1 MRLTLAAVGTVR
13 NRAFADACVEYS
25 KRIERYAK
33 LATIEV
39 REVKAPLAD
48 EVRRRESEA
57 LRKAAP
63 ERAFRVVLDERGE
76 LTTSAGLAQR
86 LERGA
91 LAGRSEWAFFI
102 GGAEGHDA
110 SLREQADWIWSLT
123 PLTLPHELAR
133 VVLLEQVYRAFTIL
147 RNEPYHRA

>member
-1 MRLTLAAVGTVR
+1 MRLTLAAVGGVR
-13 NRAFADACVEYS
+13 HKAFAEACAEYS

-33 LATIEV
+33 LGTTEV
-39 REVKAPLAD
+39 REVKATLAD

-76 LTTSAGLAQR
+76 LTTSVGLAQR
-86 LERGA
+86 LEKSA
-91 LAGRSEWAFFI
+91 LAGRSEWVFFI
-102 GGAEGHDA
+102 GGAEGHDV
-110 SLREQADWIWSLT
+110 SMREQADWVWSLT

-147 RNEPYHRA
+147 RNEPYHRG